1 MDNPGFDFML
11 AMAVIVVPL
20 AVAGLLV
27 EFQSRQKSSPTKERW
42 HTRRQTTKTDS
53 D

>member
-1 MDNPGFDFML
+1 VDNPGFDFML

-20 AVAGLLV
+20 ALAGLLV
-27 EFQSRQKSSPTKERW
+27 EFQSRQKSSPAKERW
-42 HTRRQTTKTDS
+42 HARVPAAKTDS